1 MLTIIIIVLAIF
13 MMASTLYQI
22 KYFQKYLNKYDKL
35 NLLPNYSFF
44 APKPYANDFRLVYK
58 LKEESE
64 SNWEELDM
72 YKEFCIKRI
81 LWNPFKYYNKGMID
95 ICQYLIQEQNILKD
109 KEVLKSSV
117 HHMNIILSIY
127 RFLKE
132 RNISVEAIKF
142 AIVTSEGCKDLKIKS
157 LVFCSTFQN
166 I

>member
-1 MLTIIIIVLAIF
+1 MLLFVIIVLAIF
-13 MMASTLYQI
+13 MVASTLYQI
-22 KYFQKYLNKYDKL
+22 KYFQKYLNKYDKF

-58 LKEESE
+58 LNEGSD

-72 YKEFCIKRI
+72 YKEFGLKRI

-95 ICQYLIQEQNILKD
+95 ICQYLIQEQHVLKD
-109 KEVLKSSV
+109 KDLLKSSA

-127 RFLKE
+127 RFLKD
-132 RNISVEAIKF
+132 RNIEAEAVKF

-157 LVFCSTFQN
+157 LVFCSNFQN